1 MWKDV
6 CWSSLPKM
14 WKDRTGKVHANV
26 IVEVFLSN
34 MAATSTINLSS
45 SDGRNVMEAFS
56 TVCSLR
62 IPLNYLTRYQV
73 SHCTMPLPMSIDIWN
88 FFGVFLQNLAA
99 ASIINPST
107 VNGGN
112 IMEAFATVCSP
123 RVLLNYKTCC
133 QVSHWLA
140 RGLHAALLIN
150 Y

>member
-1 MWKDV
+1 
-6 CWSSLPKM
+6 
-14 WKDRTGKVHANV
+14 
-26 IVEVFLSN
+26 
-34 MAATSTINLSS
+34 
-45 SDGRNVMEAFS
+45 
-56 TVCSLR
+56 
-62 IPLNYLTRYQV
+62 
-73 SHCTMPLPMSIDIWN
+73 MPLPMSIDIWN

-123 RVLLNYKTCC
+123 RVPLNYKTCY

>member
-1 MWKDV
+1 MEGGNW
-6 CWSSLPKM
+6 
-14 WKDRTGKVHANV
+14 TGKVHANV

-45 SDGRNVMEAFS
+45 PDGRNVMEAFS
-56 TVCSLR
+56 TVCSPSV
-62 IPLNYLTRYQV
+62 PLNYLTQYQV
-73 SHCTMPLPMSIDIWN
+73 SHCTMPLPRSIDIWN

-123 RVLLNYKTCC
+123 RVPLNY
-133 QVSHWLA
+133 
-140 RGLHAALLIN
+140 
-150 Y
+150 

>member
-1 MWKDV
+1 
-6 CWSSLPKM
+6 
-14 WKDRTGKVHANV
+14 
-26 IVEVFLSN
+26 
-34 MAATSTINLSS
+34 MAAASTINLSS
-45 SDGRNVMEAFS
+45 PGGRNVMEAFW
-56 TVCSLR
+56 TVCSPR
-62 IPLNYLTRYQV
+62 VPLNYLTHYQV

-123 RVLLNYKTCC
+123 RVPLNYLTCY

-140 RGLHAALLIN
+140 RGLHVTLLIN